1 MQKHVKIYSMKEY
14 RIKVIAEQKQE
25 GVETLADGRL
35 AVSVNAK
42 REEGKANERAKI
54 VLGKFLHTSVDA
66 IVIVKGHTQS
76 TKTVRIR
83 E

>member
-1 MQKHVKIYSMKEY
+1 MKEY
-14 RIKVIAEQKQE
+14 RIKVIVEQKKE
-25 GVETLADGRL
+25 GVETQTDGRL
-35 AVSVNAK
+35 SVSVNAK
-42 REEGKANERAKI
+42 REEGKANERAKH
-54 VLGKFLHTSVDA
+54 VLGKFLGIDENT